1 MSQFNCNC
9 SCSEK
14 KYIEQEP
21 EEAVVANAMKEFG
34 YNSVPG
40 LRQTTQVEIGCL
52 YDAVADHKE
61 NTQDCLAKCHEARLS
76 TCIDEDDVP
85 IPPGYCSDACAGTTR
100 KDSTPTIGTIDPEPV
115 FESCIENAVRGK
127 CFPSEIN
134 PCIREKCQTDTNCIS
149 SASSW
154 VYNFCADN
162 KGDVSA
168 PVDLKC
174 LRDAVAEH
182 KENRRNC
189 LAKCEE
195 ARLNTCL
202 DEDNAAMA
210 PEYCFVACGGTLNDD
225 YSGVKIDGDVL
236 IDVGDDT
243 SVETDDINIID
254 DDAED
259 KKGESD
265 KKASSSSIFGN
276 VNNIIIMFIIVLL
289 LVAAFFGYRIY
300 KNRQTKNSNMFN
312 YTSNYRFREY

>member
-1 MSQFNCNC
+1 MSQFNCSC

-21 EEAVVANAMKEFG
+21 EEAFVANAMKEFG

-40 LRQTTQVEIGCL
+40 LHQTTQVEIGCL

-61 NTQDCLAKCHEARLS
+61 NTKDCL
-76 TCIDEDDVP
+76 V
-85 IPPGYCSDACAGTTR
+85 
-100 KDSTPTIGTIDPEPV
+100 
-115 FESCIENAVRGK
+115 
-127 CFPSEIN
+127 
-134 PCIREKCQTDTNCIS
+134 
-149 SASSW
+149 
-154 VYNFCADN
+154 
-162 KGDVSA
+162 
-168 PVDLKC
+168 
-174 LRDAVAEH
+174 
-182 KENRRNC
+182 
-189 LAKCEE
+189 KCEE

-210 PEYCFVACGGTLNDD
+210 PEYCFVACGGTLNND

-243 SVETDDINIID
+243 SVERDDINIID

-259 KKGESD
+259 KKGESNKKGKSD
-265 KKASSSSIFGN
+265 KKASSSSVFGN
-276 VNNIIIMFIIVLL
+276 VNNIIIVFIIVLL
-289 LVAAFFGYRIY
+289 VVAAFFGYRIY